1 MLGSLLNSIAISVK
15 FFSTASSCLYACKAF
30 FHSIT
35 ARWKRFFLLHYLSSS
50 PMNWLSQAA
59 GLSPQSRPR
68 TFNQLA
74 PTTDSSQKMF
84 INHCWSILLFA
95 PSIDVFFFCTLSIN
109 HSFLTRESSI
119 CNLNLG
125 QIENSAPWCQ
135 GTGFSVRQSSDPQSA
150 QMNMVPYPVLQ
161 DQSEIFFFSSK
172 LKQNRQVLLPSNLH
186 VQPSRERE
194 MRTSR
199 RSPSLAV
206 PYSRP

>member
-1 MLGSLLNSIAISVK
+1 MLSFFPQHRHACMLVKPFSIASQRVESV
-15 FFSTASSCLYACKAF
+15 FFF
-30 FHSIT
+30 FIT
-35 ARWKRFFLLHYLSSS
+35 SALPPWIDWAKQQARLHN
-50 PMNWLSQAA
+50 PVH
-59 GLSPQSRPR
+59 
-68 TFNQLA
+68 A
-74 PTTDSSQKMF
+74 PGPFTGHYIGTVHDW
-84 INHCWSILLFA
+84 H
-95 PSIDVFFFCTLSIN
+95 VFFCTLSIN

-125 QIENSAPWCQ
+125 QIEKPAPPWCQ

-161 DQSEIFFFSSK
+161 DQTEIFFFSSK
-172 LKQNRQVLLPSNLH
+172 LEQNRKVLLPSNLH